1 LVSQPLVTS
10 EYVGQPSGKKL
21 NSDARQNPAERMRTI
36 ARIRKYHP
44 SRFRRISNKNI
55 DSRNR
60 GQQHLR
66 AHFIH

>member
-1 LVSQPLVTS
+1 VTS
-10 EYVGQPSGKKL
+10 ANVGQPSGKIL
-21 NSDARQNPAERMRTI
+21 NSDARQNPAEFMRTI
-36 ARIRKYHP
+36 ARIRKYR
-44 SRFRRISNKNI
+44 SSGFRRVSNKNI